1 MKITF
6 LGTGTS
12 QGVPV
17 IACKC
22 EVCLSK
28 NLKDKR
34 LRSSVLIEFQ
44 NKTIVIDTGPDFR
57 QQMLRESV
65 EKLDAVLFTHAH
77 KDHVA
82 GLDDIRSFNFRSK
95 KPMDIFCTNDVLNA
109 LRMEY
114 SYIFSEK
121 TYPGVP
127 KVNVNIIEKNNFY
140 ILKSKE
146 KIQIPLIA
154 AGGIATG
161 KGMLAAMVLGADGV
175 QIGSRFVASE
185 ESSAHINFK
194 NKVIEAKDGD
204 TLLTLKELA
213 PVRLLK
219 NKFSNDV
226 LELYKK
232 NPSKQDLIDLLGRA
246 RAKKGMFEGDLEDGE
261 LEIGQITGLIN
272 QIQPASAII
281 KEIIAEFNFEKEN
294 LKDFVF

>member
-34 LRSSVLIEFQ
+34 LRSSILIELQ

-57 QQMLRESV
+57 QQMLRENV
-65 EKLDAVLFTHAH
+65 EKLDAVLYTHSH

-95 KPMDIFCTNDVLNA
+95 KPMDIFCTKDVLNA
-109 LRMEY
+109 LKMEY

-127 KVNVNIIEKNNFY
+127 KVNVNIIENTNFFICLLY
-140 ILKSKE
+140 TS
-146 KIQIPLIA
+146 PSPRD
-154 AGGIATG
+154 AT
-161 KGMLAAMVLGADGV
+161 L
-175 QIGSRFVASE
+175 SRMP
-185 ESSAHINFK
+185 SSA
-194 NKVIEAKDGD
+194 
-204 TLLTLKELA
+204 
-213 PVRLLK
+213 
-219 NKFSNDV
+219 
-226 LELYKK
+226 
-232 NPSKQDLIDLLGRA
+232 
-246 RAKKGMFEGDLEDGE
+246 
-261 LEIGQITGLIN
+261 
-272 QIQPASAII
+272 
-281 KEIIAEFNFEKEN
+281 
-294 LKDFVF
+294 

>member
-95 KPMDIFCTNDVLNA
+95 KPMDIYCTNDVLNA

-140 ILKSKE
+140 IDDIE
-146 KIQIPLIA
+146 IQPIKALHYKLP
-154 AGGIATG
+154 
-161 KGMLAAMVLGADGV
+161 VLGFRIKNFIYLTDLSEINSNEKRKMINADV
-175 QIGSRFVASE
+175 IVLDSLRKEPHLSHLSLE
-185 ESSAHINFK
+185 ESIALI
-194 NKVIEAKDGD
+194 
-204 TLLTLKELA
+204 KELKPKQA
-213 PVRLLK
+213 YLIHISHLMGLHDQINSELP
-219 NKFSNDV
+219 SNIH
-226 LELYKK
+226 LSY
-232 NPSKQDLIDLLGRA
+232 
-246 RAKKGMFEGDLEDGE
+246 DG
-261 LEIGQITGLIN
+261 LQLNI
-272 QIQPASAII
+272 
-281 KEIIAEFNFEKEN
+281 
-294 LKDFVF
+294 

>member
-22 EVCLSK
+22 DVCLSN

-57 QQMLRESV
+57 QQMLRERV

-77 KDHVA
+77 KDHVG

-127 KVNVNIIEKNNFY
+127 KVNVNIIENNNFY
-140 ILKSKE
+140 IDDIE
-146 KIQIPLIA
+146 IQPIRALHYKLP
-154 AGGIATG
+154 
-161 KGMLAAMVLGADGV
+161 VLGFRIKNFVYLTDLSEINSAEKRKMINADV
-175 QIGSRFVASE
+175 IVLDSLRKEPHLSHLSLD
-185 ESSAHINFK
+185 ESI
-194 NKVIEAKDGD
+194 VLI
-204 TLLTLKELA
+204 KELKPKQA
-213 PVRLLK
+213 YLIHISHLMGLHDQV
-219 NKFSNDV
+219 NS
-226 LELYKK
+226 ELPNNIHLSY
-232 NPSKQDLIDLLGRA
+232 
-246 RAKKGMFEGDLEDGE
+246 DG
-261 LEIGQITGLIN
+261 LQLN
-272 QIQPASAII
+272 M
-281 KEIIAEFNFEKEN
+281 
-294 LKDFVF
+294 

>member
-44 NKTIVIDTGPDFR
+44 DKTIVIDTGPDFR
-57 QQMLRESV
+57 QQMLRESI

-127 KVNVNIIEKNNFY
+127 KVNVNIIENNNFY
-140 ILKSKE
+140 IDDIE
-146 KIQIPLIA
+146 IQPIKALHYKLP
-154 AGGIATG
+154 
-161 KGMLAAMVLGADGV
+161 VLGFRIKNFVYLTDLSEINSTEKRKMINADV
-175 QIGSRFVASE
+175 IVLDSLRKETHLSHLSLD
-185 ESSAHINFK
+185 ESIA
-194 NKVIEAKDGD
+194 
-204 TLLTLKELA
+204 
-213 PVRLLK
+213 
-219 NKFSNDV
+219 
-226 LELYKK
+226 
-232 NPSKQDLIDLLGRA
+232 
-246 RAKKGMFEGDLEDGE
+246 
-261 LEIGQITGLIN
+261 LIN
-272 QIQPASAII
+272 
-281 KEIIAEFNFEKEN
+281 E
-294 LKDFVF
+294 LKPKQAYLIHISHLMGLHDQVTSELPTNIHLSYDGLQLNI

>member
-22 EVCLSK
+22 DVCLSN

-57 QQMLRESV
+57 QQMLRERV

-121 TYPGVP
+121 TNPGVP
-127 KVNVNIIEKNNFY
+127 KVNVNIIENNNFY
-140 ILKSKE
+140 IDDIE
-146 KIQIPLIA
+146 IQPIRALHYKLP
-154 AGGIATG
+154 
-161 KGMLAAMVLGADGV
+161 VLGFRIKNFVYLTDLSEINSAEKRKMINADV
-175 QIGSRFVASE
+175 IVLDSLRKEPHLSHLSLD
-185 ESSAHINFK
+185 ESI
-194 NKVIEAKDGD
+194 VLI
-204 TLLTLKELA
+204 KELKPKQA
-213 PVRLLK
+213 YLIHISHLMGLHDQV
-219 NKFSNDV
+219 NS
-226 LELYKK
+226 ELPNNIHLSY
-232 NPSKQDLIDLLGRA
+232 
-246 RAKKGMFEGDLEDGE
+246 DG
-261 LEIGQITGLIN
+261 LQLN
-272 QIQPASAII
+272 M
-281 KEIIAEFNFEKEN
+281 
-294 LKDFVF
+294 

>member
-44 NKTIVIDTGPDFR
+44 NKTIIIDTGPDFR
-57 QQMLRESV
+57 QQMLRESI

-95 KPMDIFCTNDVLNA
+95 KPMDIYCTNNVLNA

-127 KVNVNIIEKNNFY
+127 KVNVNIIENNNFY
-140 ILKSKE
+140 IDDIE
-146 KIQIPLIA
+146 IQPIKALHYKLP
-154 AGGIATG
+154 
-161 KGMLAAMVLGADGV
+161 VLGFRIKNFIYLTDLSEINSTEKRKMINADV
-175 QIGSRFVASE
+175 IVLDSLRKEPHLSHLSLD
-185 ESSAHINFK
+185 ESI
-194 NKVIEAKDGD
+194 
-204 TLLTLKELA
+204 
-213 PVRLLK
+213 
-219 NKFSNDV
+219 
-226 LELYKK
+226 
-232 NPSKQDLIDLLGRA
+232 
-246 RAKKGMFEGDLEDGE
+246 
-261 LEIGQITGLIN
+261 
-272 QIQPASAII
+272 AII
-281 KEIIAEFNFEKEN
+281 KE
-294 LKDFVF
+294 LKPKQAYLIHISHLMGLHEQVTSELPTNIHLSYDGLQLNI